1 MARNFTATSS
11 QYLSTASTPVSSS
24 PMTFSALANPA
35 MSGGQV
41 VMSVG
46 ATTQRNQMQIQ
57 ADGLFIIAVG
67 SLASGQTTS
76 QLTTANVWQHV
87 AGVFSSQTSR
97 RTYLNGVAGTE
108 NTTDI
113 GSQNTAT
120 DILIGARRNTGIG
133 NYFQGSIAEVG
144 IWNAALTADEI
155 ASLADGITC
164 DKVRPQSLV
173 FYAPLTRELQDVRGG
188 LSITNN
194 NTATVANHPR
204 VYA

>member
-1 MARNFTATSS
+1 
-11 QYLSTASTPVSSS
+11 
-24 PMTFSALANPA
+24 
-35 MSGGQV
+35 
-41 VMSVG
+41 MSVG